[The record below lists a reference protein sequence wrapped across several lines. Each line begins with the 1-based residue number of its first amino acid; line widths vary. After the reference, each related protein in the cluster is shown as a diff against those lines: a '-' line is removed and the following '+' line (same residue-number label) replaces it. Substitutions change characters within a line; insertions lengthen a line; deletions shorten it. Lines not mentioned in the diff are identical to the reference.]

1 MHKNRFITPGIL
13 LGIGLGGFLDGI
25 IFHQILQVHSLLSAK
40 LPQDVLVNVKTSM
53 VGDGLFHLVTWVIT
67 ATGLYMFW
75 KAVKSRERVLPGR
88 SLFGCMLAGWGLFN
102 LVEGLADHYLLQVH
116 HVVEAKGLSVYDHVF
131 LLSGI
136 IFIVVG
142 WKLMRTPLTRI
153 LATK

>member
-1 MHKNRFITPGIL
+1 MDKNRFITSGVL

-53 VGDGLFHLVTWVIT
+53 VGDGLFHLLTWMIT
-67 ATGLYMFW
+67 AAGLYMFW
-75 KAVKSRERVLPGR
+75 KAVKSGEQVLAGR
-88 SLFGCMLAGWGLFN
+88 SFFGCMLAGWGLFN

-116 HVVEAKGLSVYDHVF
+116 HVVETKGLSVYDHLF

-136 IFIVVG
+136 VFIIVG
-142 WKLMRTPLTRI
+142 WKMMRP
-153 LATK
+153 TKQANNKGY